1 MWRKGLEK
9 KQLKF
14 NVYVTSLCSCFQHL
28 ECCLEERD
36 KALYCPPL
44 WTCNG
49 FSLCMIQA
57 HCFHVPQVCPSIHG
71 STAVYLLKGFHKKW
85 LTQLSFISGLHAA
98 KVVLAQTT
106 LLSLLSCSCKKY
118 LPYYHQGSASCR
130 ENKDVK
136 FHQTSS
142 IFHPS
147 SRQQF
152 PLDTWKEKNMP
163 FSLSIDGCWL
173 VKWYDGP
180 CG

>member
-1 MWRKGLEK
+1 MKEGVGK

-14 NVYVTSLCSCFQHL
+14 NVYVTRLCSSFQHL

-57 HCFHVPQVCPSIHG
+57 HCFHVPQACPSIHG
-71 STAVYLLKGFHKKW
+71 STALYLLKGFCKQW
-85 LTQLSFISGLHAA
+85 LTQLGFISELHTA
-98 KVVLAQTT
+98 KMVLAPTA

-130 ENKDVK
+130 ENKDVR

-147 SRQQF
+147 SRRQF
-152 PLDTWKEKNMP
+152 PLDTSKEEKTCLLAFRLM
-163 FSLSIDGCWL
+163 DVDW
-173 VKWYDGP
+173 
-180 CG
+180 